1 MYTTT
6 LMLASSVPEALDL
19 IDRLDAIYELDTE
32 SIFVFKSVKEDALSG
47 YSYKN
52 SELTPLS
59 SLGLPIVN
67 LRDKVRYEGDYT
79 DIAAEDIQSSVSRP
93 ERDFRMTYLASS
105 GVYGK
110 LELVEDENSVPYP
123 EKRLAVLKEEEK

>member
-1 MYTTT
+1 M
-6 LMLASSVPEALDL
+6 
-19 IDRLDAIYELDTE
+19 
-32 SIFVFKSVKEDALSG
+32 K
-47 YSYKN
+47 
-52 SELTPLS
+52 
-59 SLGLPIVN
+59 
-67 LRDKVRYEGDYT
+67 DKVRYEGDYT